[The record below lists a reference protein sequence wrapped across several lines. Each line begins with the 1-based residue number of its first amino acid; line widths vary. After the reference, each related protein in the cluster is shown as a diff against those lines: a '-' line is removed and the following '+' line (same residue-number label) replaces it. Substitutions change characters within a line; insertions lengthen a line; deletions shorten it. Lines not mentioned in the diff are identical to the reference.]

1 MTEMG
6 EEGGEVE
13 LNLKPIKIKI
23 LGQFGTLK
31 NKCI

>member
-6 EEGGEVE
+6 EEGEVE
-13 LNLKPIKIKI
+13 LNLKPIKIQI

-31 NKCI
+31 NKYI